1 MVLNM
6 TQNRKKLI
14 DLFIGN
20 ISNSIIH
27 KILEK
32 ATDNKDLAD
41 KYNKELL
48 NSLNIAKKYRNKI
61 NPVNTRFPNKGV
73 GYIRNKVK
81 NKVKAE
87 LLLRISKGYKDIDLN
102 LI

>member
-1 MVLNM
+1 MV
-6 TQNRKKLI
+6 QNRKKLI

-20 ISNSIIH
+20 ISNSIAH

-61 NPVNTRFPNKGV
+61 NPVNARFPNKDV
-73 GYIRNKVK
+73 GYIRNKV
-81 NKVKAE
+81 
-87 LLLRISKGYKDIDLN
+87 RIKLKQNYY
-102 LI
+102 